1 MTGHG
6 RPGAASTAAQFA
18 TDAARFAALERRDV
32 RAEGSFWYSV
42 ASTGVYCRPTCA
54 ARLPRR
60 ENIAFHLTP
69 GDAERAGFRACKRCR
84 PAELSHHE
92 RQAELI
98 AATRACLDEA
108 DGPLSLA
115 ALASKAGLSSSYLQ
129 RIFKRSLGVTPR
141 EYASARRLQK
151 VESELSG
158 GAPVTAAIYE
168 AGYLSSSRFYESDS
182 RALGLLPG
190 ELRRG
195 GQGVTIR
202 AVVRACSL
210 GRVLVAATVRG
221 LCAVELGD
229 EDGRLKEQLRLR
241 FPHATLLE
249 GDAGLAALAEQVV
262 ALIDGAELGATLPL
276 DLMGTV
282 FQQRVWRALGD
293 IPVATTRSYSELARQ
308 LRAPGAARA
317 VGAACGKNPIAV
329 LIPCHRVLR
338 DDGSLGGYRWGLYRK
353 QQLLAREAGTTRG
366 LSGGELRRKRA
377 PGRE

>member
-1 MTGHG
+1 MTGRG
-6 RPGAASTAAQFA
+6 RSAAASPSAQFA
-18 TDAARFAALERRDV
+18 TDVARYAALERRDV

-98 AATRACLDEA
+98 AATRACLDQA
-108 DGPLSLA
+108 HGPLSLA
-115 ALASKAGLSSSYLQ
+115 VLASQAGLSSSYLH

-141 EYASARRLQK
+141 EYAAARRLRK
-151 VESELSG
+151 VESELSAG
-158 GAPVTAAIYE
+158 TQVTAAIYQ
-168 AGYLSSSRFYESDS
+168 AGYASSSRFYESDS

-190 ELRRG
+190 ELRRR
-195 GQGVTIR
+195 GQGVAIR
-202 AVVRACSL
+202 ALVCACSL
-210 GRVLVAATVRG
+210 GRVLVGATIRG

-229 EDGRLKEQLRLR
+229 EDGRLQEQLRLR
-241 FPHATLLE
+241 FPQATLLD

-262 ALIDGAELGATLPL
+262 AVIDGAELGPTLPL
-276 DLMGTV
+276 DLMGTL
-282 FQQRVWRALGD
+282 FQQRVWRALGE
-293 IPVATTRSYSELARQ
+293 IPKATTRSYSELARQ
-308 LRAPGAARA
+308 LQAPAAARA

-338 DDGSLGGYRWGLYRK
+338 DDGSLGGYRWGLERK
-353 QQLLAREAGTTRG
+353 QQLLAREAGAAREVAAAKPRQG
-366 LSGGELRRKRA
+366 VLAKR
-377 PGRE
+377 